1 MPNGTPH
8 RGRRAGRIGASP
20 REKTMQHA
28 MPLGSS
34 STLRRQCML
43 LLAGVLLATAAAPV
57 LATDTASDAAVLA
70 PVNAFFAGMA
80 HYDQAAMRAQ
90 VLPEGTATLM
100 RHGKPVQLTLGAFVD
115 HVKPGKDRIEER
127 IGKPQVLV
135 DHELAVVW
143 APYTFLLD
151 GKPHHCGTDVFN
163 LVQVDGKW
171 RIAAIADNSRDCGA

>member
-1 MPNGTPH
+1 MRHALPCFIRTCSLC
-8 RGRRAGRIGASP
+8 RRAQP
-20 REKTMQHA
+20 
-28 MPLGSS
+28 
-34 STLRRQCML
+34 
-43 LLAGVLLATAAAPV
+43 LLAGMLLAIAAAP
-57 LATDTASDAAVLA
+57 AMAADTGDAAVLT
-70 PVNAFFAGMA
+70 PVHAFFDGMA
-80 HYDQAAMRAQ
+80 RYDQAAMRAQ

-115 HVKPGKDRIEER
+115 HVKPGKERIEER

-163 LVQVDGKW
+163 LVQVDGQW